1 MEIWR
6 GPRGATL
13 DTGAGGCLLVHSLAG
28 RCAARVDGGEPHD
41 LVPGETLVHE
51 GQGGLEV
58 SIAEDSRAAVIQIR
72 RLQARSVLLLR
83 RGAPARYRRAFAACA
98 VAPAQLVGAHAAGV
112 GWRGGLPC

>member
-28 RCAARVDGGEPHD
+28 RCAARVGGGEPHD

-58 SIAEDSRAAVIQIR
+58 SIAEDSRAAVLQIR
-72 RLQARSVLLLR
+72 RRKTNTVLLLSR
-83 RGAPARYRRAFAACA
+83 VPPARCRRALPTTP
-98 VAPAQLVGAHAAGV
+98 VAIQQHRSTP
-112 GWRGGLPC
+112 RP